1 MEKYGILT
9 EESQGDFNAKKAE
22 YIDEDG
28 YHVADKQNKHKLK
41 NPSKIEFE
49 EAKKKSSDWFWLGR

>member
-9 EESQGDFNAKKAE
+9 EDSHGDFNTKKAE

-28 YHVADKQNKHKLK
+28 YLIADKQNKHKLK
-41 NPSKIEFE
+41 NPSKIDFE
-49 EAKKKSSDWFWLGR
+49 VAKKNDLDQS